1 MFVLTDMISKGRDWV
16 LLPLYD
22 PGQFVGI
29 LLEGDYDW
37 AHIEKNTVR
46 LGQRSRATEREK
58 ETWSRCLVFV
68 HVEFFLAG
76 IKVCEVAVNP
86 ALLRVMGELMTKHP
100 ANTVN

>member
-1 MFVLTDMISKGRDWV
+1 MFVLTDMTSKGRDWV

-29 LLEGDYDW
+29 LHEGDYDW

-58 ETWSRCLVFV
+58 KKHGTTVSCLCTWSS
-68 HVEFFLAG
+68 FLRA
-76 IKVCEVAVNP
+76 
-86 ALLRVMGELMTKHP
+86 
-100 ANTVN
+100 